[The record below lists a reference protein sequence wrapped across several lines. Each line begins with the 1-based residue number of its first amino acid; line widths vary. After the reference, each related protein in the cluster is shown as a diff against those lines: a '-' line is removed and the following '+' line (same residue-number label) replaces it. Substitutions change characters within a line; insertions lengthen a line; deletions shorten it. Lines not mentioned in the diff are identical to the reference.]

1 MKSIILLGEKMR
13 LISDD
18 MANQIKD
25 NSDIVDIIGEYVDLK
40 KAGSSYKGLCP
51 FHNEKTP
58 SFTVDKKKQLF
69 HCFGCG
75 AGGDVVSFIMQKE
88 GLSYPDSL
96 KYLGQKAGIDIVY
109 QENPVVNER
118 RKKLFEINKEIM
130 MYFYKNLLTNKAPQ
144 DYLLNRGLRSNIVN
158 TFMLGYA
165 LDSWDA
171 LFNYAKTKNIKEE
184 DLLELGLI
192 SKSKNGNYYDK
203 YRNRLIF
210 PIIDTYGRVIG
221 FGGRSIDKTM
231 PKYLNSPESDVFKKR
246 YNLYGLNNFKKQN
259 RRDLVLVEG
268 YMDVIALN
276 NNGIDIAVASLG
288 TAFTVEQAKLAKR
301 YADNIYICYDSDTAG
316 IKATKRAIE
325 IFKEADIGVNIIE
338 LEDGLDPD
346 DFVKKY
352 GREAFEQKMEEA
364 LDEYNYAYTQIL
376 KGYSEANENEK
387 FEKLN
392 MFISFL
398 ASIKQELTREIF
410 INKVSSLFDIDKQ
423 TLKGAISKYNNKHH
437 KYDYNYNRKE
447 YTKENIVIE
456 EKKSFIK
463 AHELEI
469 LRLIFKQLED
479 YQKESAYFDK
489 FLKSPKAISFRDFLI
504 DKDASKFDKAD
515 EDFKFILDYVM
526 DDKNPILVS
535 ELKDKISL
543 YARLEKK
550 KNLRNKSINSKGRDN
565 EQR

>member
-1 MKSIILLGEKMR
+1 MR

-88 GLSYPDSL
+88 GLSYPESL
-96 KYLGQKAGIDIVY
+96 KYLGEKAGINIVY
-109 QENPVVNER
+109 NENPVVNKR
-118 RKKLFEINKEIM
+118 RNKLFEINKEVM

-165 LDSWDA
+165 LDSWDD
-171 LFNYAKTKNIKEE
+171 LLNFAKNKGIKEE
-184 DLLELGLI
+184 DLLELGLVA
-192 SKSKNGNYYDK
+192 KSKKGNYYDK

-221 FGGRSIDKTM
+221 FGGRSIDKAM

-246 YNLYGLNNFKKQN
+246 FNLYGLNNFKKQN
-259 RRDLVLVEG
+259 RRDLILVEG

-276 NNGIDIAVASLG
+276 NNGIDLAVASLG
-288 TAFTVEQAKLAKR
+288 TAFTIEQAKLAKR
-301 YADNIYICYDSDTAG
+301 YADSIYICYDSDSAG

-325 IFKEADIGVNIIE
+325 IFREAEIGVNIIE

-352 GREAFEQKMEEA
+352 GRDAFEKKMDEA
-364 LDEYNYAYTQIL
+364 LDEYNYLYTQIL
-376 KGYSEANENEK
+376 KGYSDANENEK

-392 MFISFL
+392 LFISFL

-410 INKVSSLFDIDKQ
+410 INKVSSLFEIDKQ
-423 TLKGAISKYNNKHH
+423 TLKTAISKYNNKHH
-437 KYDYNYNRKE
+437 KAKYNREEFQKS
-447 YTKENIVIE
+447 NIVIE
-456 EKKSFIK
+456 EKKSSIN

-469 LRLIFKQLED
+469 LRLIFNQIED
-479 YQKESAYFDK
+479 YQKESDYFDK
-489 FLKSPKAISFRDFLI
+489 FLKNPKALSFRDFLI
-504 DKDASKFDKAD
+504 NKDPSKFDKTD
-515 EDFKFILDYVM
+515 EDYKYILDYVM

-543 YARLEKK
+543 YERLKMRE
-550 KNLRNKSINSKGRDN
+550 NLRGRSIDSKGRDN
-565 EQR
+565 EQRW

>member
-1 MKSIILLGEKMR
+1 MR

-88 GLSYPDSL
+88 GLSYPESL
-96 KYLGQKAGIDIVY
+96 KYLGEKAGINIIY
-109 QENPVVNER
+109 NENPVVNKR
-118 RKKLFEINKEIM
+118 RNKLFEVNKEVM

-165 LDSWDA
+165 LNSWDD
-171 LFNYAKTKNIKEE
+171 LLNFAKNKGIKEE
-184 DLLELGLI
+184 DLLELGLVA
-192 SKSKNGNYYDK
+192 KSKKGNYYDK

-221 FGGRSIDKTM
+221 FGGRSIDKAM

-246 YNLYGLNNFKKQN
+246 FNLYGLNNFKKQN
-259 RRDLVLVEG
+259 RRDLILVEG

-276 NNGIDIAVASLG
+276 NNGIEIAVASLG
-288 TAFTVEQAKLAKR
+288 TAFTIEQAKLAKR
-301 YADNIYICYDSDTAG
+301 YADSIYICYDSDTAG

-325 IFKEADIGVNIIE
+325 IFREAEIGVNIIE
-338 LEDGLDPD
+338 LGDGLDPD
-346 DFVKKY
+346 DYVKKY
-352 GREAFEQKMEEA
+352 GRDAFEKKMDEA
-364 LDEYNYAYTQIL
+364 LDEYNYLYTQIL
-376 KGYSEANENEK
+376 KGYSDANENEK

-392 MFISFL
+392 LFINFL

-410 INKVSSLFDIDKQ
+410 INKVSSLFEIDKQ
-423 TLKGAISKYNNKHH
+423 TLKTAISKYNNKHR
-437 KYDYNYNRKE
+437 KAKYNREEFQKS
-447 YTKENIVIE
+447 NIVIE
-456 EKKSFIK
+456 EKKSSIN

-469 LRLIFKQLED
+469 LRLIFNQIED
-479 YQKESAYFDK
+479 YQKEADYFDN
-489 FLKSPKAISFRDFLI
+489 FLKNPKALSFRDFLI
-504 DKDASKFDKAD
+504 NKDPSKFDKTD
-515 EDFKFILDYVM
+515 EDYKFILDYVM

-543 YARLEKK
+543 YERLKMRE
-550 KNLRNKSINSKGRDN
+550 NLRGRSIDSKGRDN
-565 EQR
+565 EQRW

>member
-1 MKSIILLGEKMR
+1 MR

-88 GLSYPDSL
+88 GLSYPESL
-96 KYLGQKAGIDIVY
+96 KYLGEKAGINIIY
-109 QENPVVNER
+109 NENPVVNKR
-118 RKKLFEINKEIM
+118 RNKLFEVNKEVM
-130 MYFYKNLLTNKAPQ
+130 MYFYKNLLTNKVPQ

-165 LDSWDA
+165 LNSWDD
-171 LFNYAKTKNIKEE
+171 LLNFAKNKGIKEE
-184 DLLELGLI
+184 DLLELGLVA
-192 SKSKNGNYYDK
+192 KSKKGNYYDK

-221 FGGRSIDKTM
+221 FGGRSIDKAM

-246 YNLYGLNNFKKQN
+246 FNLYGLNNFKKQN
-259 RRDLVLVEG
+259 RRDLILVEG

-276 NNGIDIAVASLG
+276 NNGIEIAVASLG
-288 TAFTVEQAKLAKR
+288 TAFTIEQAKLAKR
-301 YADNIYICYDSDTAG
+301 YADSIYICYDSDTAG

-325 IFKEADIGVNIIE
+325 IFREAEIGVNIIE

-346 DFVKKY
+346 DYVKKY
-352 GREAFEQKMEEA
+352 GRDAFEKKMDEA
-364 LDEYNYAYTQIL
+364 LDEYNYLYTQIL
-376 KGYSEANENEK
+376 KGYSDANENEK

-392 MFISFL
+392 LFINFL

-410 INKVSSLFDIDKQ
+410 INKVSSLFEIDKQ
-423 TLKGAISKYNNKHH
+423 TLKTAISKYNNKHR
-437 KYDYNYNRKE
+437 KAKYNREEFQKS
-447 YTKENIVIE
+447 NIVIE
-456 EKKSFIK
+456 EKKSSIN

-469 LRLIFKQLED
+469 LRLIFNQIED
-479 YQKESAYFDK
+479 YQKEADYFDN
-489 FLKSPKAISFRDFLI
+489 FLKNPKALSFRDFLI
-504 DKDASKFDKAD
+504 NKDPSKFDKTD
-515 EDFKFILDYVM
+515 EDYKFILDYVM

-543 YARLEKK
+543 YERLKMRE
-550 KNLRNKSINSKGRDN
+550 NLRGRSIDSKGRDN
-565 EQR
+565 EQRW

>member
-1 MKSIILLGEKMR
+1 MR

-88 GLSYPDSL
+88 GLSYPESL
-96 KYLGQKAGIDIVY
+96 KYLGEKAGINIVY
-109 QENPVVNER
+109 NENPVVNKR
-118 RKKLFEINKEIM
+118 RNKLFEINKEVM

-165 LDSWDA
+165 LDSWDD
-171 LFNYAKTKNIKEE
+171 LLNFAKNKGIKEE
-184 DLLELGLI
+184 DLLELGLVA
-192 SKSKNGNYYDK
+192 KSKKGNYYDK

-221 FGGRSIDKTM
+221 FGGRSIDKAM

-246 YNLYGLNNFKKQN
+246 FNLYGLNNFKKQN
-259 RRDLVLVEG
+259 RRDLILVEG

-276 NNGIDIAVASLG
+276 NNGIDLAVASLG
-288 TAFTVEQAKLAKR
+288 TAFTIEQAKLAKR
-301 YADNIYICYDSDTAG
+301 YADSIYICYDSDSAG

-325 IFKEADIGVNIIE
+325 IFREAEIGVNIIE

-352 GREAFEQKMEEA
+352 GRDAFEKKMDEA
-364 LDEYNYAYTQIL
+364 LDEYNYLYTQIL
-376 KGYSEANENEK
+376 KCYSDANENEK

-392 MFISFL
+392 LFISFL
-398 ASIKQELTREIF
+398 ASINQELTREIF
-410 INKVSSLFDIDKQ
+410 INKVSSLFEIDKQ
-423 TLKGAISKYNNKHH
+423 TLKTAISKYNNKHH
-437 KYDYNYNRKE
+437 KAKYNREEFQKS
-447 YTKENIVIE
+447 NIVIE
-456 EKKSFIK
+456 EKKSSIN

-469 LRLIFKQLED
+469 LRLIFNQIED
-479 YQKESAYFDK
+479 YQKESDYFDK
-489 FLKSPKAISFRDFLI
+489 FLKNPKALSFRDFLI
-504 DKDASKFDKAD
+504 NKDPSKFDKTD
-515 EDFKFILDYVM
+515 EDYKYILDYVM

-543 YARLEKK
+543 YERLKMRE
-550 KNLRNKSINSKGRDN
+550 NLRGRSIDSKGRDN
-565 EQR
+565 EQRW

>member
-88 GLSYPDSL
+88 GLSYPESL
-96 KYLGQKAGIDIVY
+96 KYLGQKAGISITY
-109 QENPVVNER
+109 QENPLVNEKK
-118 RKKLFEINKEIM
+118 KKLFEINKEIM

-158 TFMLGYA
+158 TFMLGFA
-165 LDSWDA
+165 LDSWDD
-171 LFNYAKTKNIKEE
+171 LLNFAKSKNIKED

-192 SKSKNGNYYDK
+192 AKSKNGNYYDK

-246 YNLYGLNNFKKQN
+246 FNLYGLNVFKKQN
-259 RRDLVLVEG
+259 KRDLILVEG

-288 TAFTVEQAKLAKR
+288 TAFTLEQAKLAKR
-301 YADNIYICYDSDTAG
+301 YADNIYLCYDSDSAG

-325 IFKEADIGVNIIE
+325 IFRQAEIGVNIIQ

-352 GREAFEQKMEEA
+352 GKDAFEKKMEEA
-364 LDEYNYAYTQIL
+364 QDEYNYLYTQIL
-376 KGYSEANENEK
+376 RGYSEANENEK

-398 ASIKQELTREIF
+398 ASIKQDLTREIF
-410 INKVSSLFDIDKQ
+410 INKVSSLFEIDKQ

-437 KYDYNYNRKE
+437 KDVYNRKE
-447 YTKENIVIE
+447 FRKEKIVIE
-456 EKKSFIK
+456 DKKSFIK
-463 AHELEI
+463 SHELEI
-469 LRLIFKQLED
+469 LRLIFKQVED
-479 YQKESAYFDK
+479 YQKESLYFDK
-489 FLKSPKAISFRDFLI
+489 HLTSPKAIIFKDFLI
-504 DKDASKFDKAD
+504 NKDPNKFDRAD
-515 EDFKFILDYVM
+515 GDFKYILDYVM

-543 YARLEKK
+543 YERLEKR

-565 EQR
+565 EQRW

>member
-88 GLSYPDSL
+88 GLSYPESL
-96 KYLGQKAGIDIVY
+96 KYLGEKAGINIVY
-109 QENPVVNER
+109 SENHVVNER
-118 RKKLFEINKEIM
+118 RNKLFDINKEVM

-158 TFMLGYA
+158 TFMLGFA
-165 LDSWDA
+165 LDSWDN
-171 LFNYAKTKNIKEE
+171 LLNFSKTKNIKEE

-192 SKSKNGNYYDK
+192 AKSKKGNYYDK
-203 YRNRLIF
+203 YRNRIIF

-246 YNLYGLNNFKKQN
+246 FNLYGLNNFKKQN
-259 RRDLVLVEG
+259 RRDLILVEG

-325 IFKEADIGVNIIE
+325 IFREAEIGVSIIE

-352 GREAFEQKMEEA
+352 GKDAFEQRIAEA
-364 LDEYNYAYTQIL
+364 QDEYNYAYNQIL

-392 MFISFL
+392 LFIAFL
-398 ASIKQELTREIF
+398 ASIKQDLTREIF
-410 INKVSSLFDIDKQ
+410 INKVSSLFEIDKQ
-423 TLKGAISKYNNKHH
+423 TLKSAISKYNNKHH
-437 KYDYNYNRKE
+437 KDTYNREEFEKSQ
-447 YTKENIVIE
+447 IVIE
-456 EKKSFIK
+456 EKRSFIK

-469 LRLIFKQLED
+469 LRLIFNQLED
-479 YQKESAYFDK
+479 YQKELGYFDRYIE
-489 FLKSPKAISFRDFLI
+489 SPKAVSFRDFLI
-504 DKDASKFDKAD
+504 DKDPSKFDKTD

-543 YARLEKK
+543 YERLEKRR
-550 KNLRNKSINSKGRDN
+550 NLRMRSIDSKGRDN
-565 EQR
+565 DQR